1 MAFTR
6 ETYNVIVQPVGGDG
20 IRFVSY
26 RTDDSSATVTGAGY
40 FVGVA
45 TSGARVS
52 DLVFVTPLTGP
63 GEPYTVVMVDIDA
76 DGNGTAELS
85 PSDTALQPSDIG
97 VTVQGWRAGL
107 DAITPF
113 GFSLTA
119 AADAVGARTVLEL
132 GSAAEEDSSA
142 FQPADV
148 DLTAIAALT
157 SAANK
162 VPYATGAGT
171 WAMADLSA
179 FGRTLIDDADATA
192 ARSTLGVVIG
202 TNVQAFDA
210 DLSAIAALTSAADK
224 LPYATGA
231 QTWALTDL
239 SAFARTIL
247 DDADAATARTTLGA
261 SALRYAAA
269 AKSANYTVVI
279 GDIHGTL
286 TVDSTGASRT
296 ITLLAAATALS
307 GFTITVVKADTSVNT
322 VTIDGNASETIDGA
336 LTKVLRL
343 PYQSATLVCDGSQWV
358 TVAET
363 NTIQSGST
371 ADGRYTRWADGTQ
384 KCWVSIS
391 DASGAETA
399 SGSSFQN
406 AADLT
411 WTFPATFTTATHPV
425 VVEGA
430 LARADRIGG
439 VSLRSSPGNTNVLFR
454 YWSTT
459 SIAAGATVTL
469 RLEAVGNWF

>member
-6 ETYNVIVQPVGGDG
+6 ETYNVIVQTIGGDG

-26 RTDDSSATVTGAGY
+26 RTDDTAETVTGTGY

-63 GEPYTVVMVDIDA
+63 GEPYAVVLVDIDA

-107 DAITPF
+107 DAITDY

-119 AADAVGARTVLEL
+119 AEDEAEARTVLGL

-142 FQPADV
+142 FATAAQGELADSAVQPEEIAGTVSLAATALQPDDIGVSVQGYDAD
-148 DLTAIAALT
+148 LAAIAALT
-157 SAANK
+157 SAAN
-162 VPYATGAGT
+162 
-171 WAMADLSA
+171 
-179 FGRTLIDDADATA
+179 R
-192 ARSTLGVVIG
+192 
-202 TNVQAFDA
+202 
-210 DLSAIAALTSAADK
+210 

-247 DDADAATARTTLGA
+247 DDADAATARTTLSA

-269 AKSANYTVVI
+269 AKSADYTVVI

-286 TVDSTGASRT
+286 TVDSTGANRT

-307 GFTITVVKADTSVNT
+307 GFTLTVVKADSSTNT
-322 VTIDGNASETIDGA
+322 VTIDANSSETIDGA

-343 PYQSATLVCDGSQWV
+343 PYQTATLLCDGAQWV

-363 NTIQSGST
+363 NTSLSGST
-371 ADGRYTRWADGTQ
+371 GDGSYVRYANGTQECWHTSSNADGVNTADG
-384 KCWVSIS
+384 SGFRS
-391 DASGAETA
+391 AS
-399 SGSSFQN
+399 
-406 AADLT
+406 DLT
-411 WTFPATFTTATHPV
+411 WTYPIAFVTGNAPYAHIA
-425 VVEGA
+425 A
-430 LARADRIGG
+430 SRADRSVGT
-439 VSLRSSPGNTNVLFR
+439 SATASPT
-454 YWSTT
+454 STT
-459 SIAAGATVTL
+459 HTYRIWASTTLAAAGTVLL
-469 RLEAVGNWF
+469 RHYAVGRWF